1 MFVSTHKT
9 SLDSKGRVS
18 VPASFRHALGGGA
31 RVFLWPASDGSP
43 CLEGGGEALM
53 ATYRQTLARMS
64 PNDPARRA
72 FMHAIFTRS
81 ADMKMDDTG
90 RISIPKALLEAAGIE
105 KDLIFAGSLDRFHV
119 WEPDRYAAFDAQ
131 MAESLKDSQTAIEAP
146 FKAALAAGGIIG
158 LVGGEET

>member
-1 MFVSTHKT
+1 MFVSNHET
-9 SLDSKGRVS
+9 SLDAKGRVS
-18 VPASFRHALGGGA
+18 VPASFRHALSGGT

-81 ADMKMDDTG
+81 ADLKMDETG
-90 RISIPKALLEAAGIE
+90 RIKIPPHLLQAAGIE
-105 KDLIFAGSLDRFHV
+105 KELIFAGSLDRFHV
-119 WEPDRYAAFDAQ
+119 WEPSRYAEFDTKMDAQ
-131 MAESLKDSQTAIEAP
+131 LKDSQSALDAP
-146 FKAALAAGGIIG
+146 FQAALAAGGIIG
-158 LVGGEET
+158 VVGGEES

>member
-1 MFVSTHKT
+1 
-9 SLDSKGRVS
+9 
-18 VPASFRHALGGGA
+18 
-31 RVFLWPASDGSP
+31 
-43 CLEGGGEALM
+43 M

-119 WEPDRYAAFDAQ
+119 WEPSRYAAFDAQ

-158 LVGGEET
+158 LVGGEES